1 MIDLWKVGNG
11 EATFSASPSNLP
23 RVKERL
29 ESAEGCSLERLE
41 IISSNLEE
49 MIKESMVVNVDEQ
62 DALPLLQVDENARD
76 QIKPPS
82 SPSTTFHS
90 KYHKYDEII
99 AFFTSLHQEFPHLMT
114 RFTLPGK
121 TYEGRDI
128 VGFKIH
134 GPNATTT
141 TKQLF
146 YHGGIHAREWI
157 GPATLTYIA
166 EQLVRGYAVNQET
179 TNLLDSLTLAIIPVL
194 NIDGYIYS
202 HEKDRMWRKNRQPTS
217 VFWCTGTD
225 INRNFD
231 AGWSG
236 PGASG
241 NPCSDAYYGSAAFS
255 APESKAVSLYVESV
269 KPISY
274 IDWHAF
280 SQLFMYPY
288 GYVYMYL
295 CRCVFMLIY

>member
-1 MIDLWKVGNG
+1 MIDLWKVGKS
-11 EATFSASPSNLP
+11 EATFSASPSNLA
-23 RVKERL
+23 RAKDRL
-29 ESAEGCSLERLE
+29 ESAKGCSVDRLQ

-49 MIKESMVVNVDEQ
+49 MIRESMVVDADVQ
-62 DALPLLQVDENARD
+62 DGLPLLQVNENDRD
-76 QIKPPS
+76 QIKPS
-82 SPSTTFHS
+82 SPSTLFHS
-90 KYHKYDEII
+90 KYHKHDEII
-99 AFFTSLHQEFPHLMT
+99 SFFTSLHEEFPLLMT
-114 RFTLPGK
+114 PFTLPGK
-121 TYEGRDI
+121 TFEERDI
-128 VGFKIH
+128 IGYKIH
-134 GPNATTT
+134 GFNATPS
-141 TKQLF
+141 TKELF

-166 EQLVRGYAVNQET
+166 EQLVRGYSVNDEIT
-179 TNLLDSLTLAIIPVL
+179 TLLDSFTLAIIPVL
-194 NIDGYIYS
+194 NVDGYIYS

-241 NPCSDAYYGSAAFS
+241 NPCSEAYYGSAAFS
-255 APESKAVSLYVESV
+255 APESKAVSLYIESV

-288 GYVYMYL
+288 GYVYIFL
-295 CRCVFMLIY
+295 L